1 MNSTIPATPNLETQS
16 SVFIAHDLSFLEVIG
31 DAPRLV
37 KVVDANAHE
46 GPVYVRDEDALYFTT
61 LPEITGPGFRNVAIR
76 RVQLE
81 GGRFPVDASRVTT
94 VVPQTRI
101 ANGMTLD
108 RDGWLIVCEQ
118 GSKSEHA
125 RISRLNLKTGV
136 LETVV
141 DGWRGLRFNSPND
154 AVVKSD
160 GSLWFT
166 DPSYGFH
173 QGFKSAPMLGDYVY
187 RFDPRNSSLS
197 VVADAFLKPNG
208 LAFSSDES
216 VLYIVDSGGDLASD
230 GIGPRHVIAFDVI
243 EGRHL
248 ANARLFAVIYPGFP
262 DGIKVDAAGRVYVSS
277 ASGVQVYNPSGD
289 LIGEIM
295 LPGTVNFTFGGTD
308 HNVLFITNDTAIW
321 AAVLEAHSAR

>member
-1 MNSTIPATPNLETQS
+1 MNTTVSATTNLETQRS
-16 SVFIAHDLSFLEVIG
+16 PFVTHDPAFLGVIG

-46 GPVYVRDEDALYFTT
+46 GPVYVRGEDALYFTT

-81 GGRFPVDASRVTT
+81 GESFPVDAARVSTI
-94 VVPQTRI
+94 VPQTRI

-108 RDGWLIVCEQ
+108 RDGRLIVCEQ
-118 GSKSEHA
+118 GTRADHA
-125 RISRLNLKTGV
+125 RISRLNPQTHT

-141 DGWRGLRFNSPND
+141 DAWRGLRFNSPND

-160 GSLWFT
+160 GTVWFT

-173 QGFKSAPMLGDYVY
+173 QGFKSAPMLGDHIY

-197 VVADAFLKPNG
+197 VVSDAFVKPNG

-216 VLYIVDSGGDLASD
+216 VLYVVDSGGDLAPD

-243 EGRHL
+243 QGRHL

-262 DGIKVDAAGRVYVSS
+262 DGIKVDAAGCVYISS
-277 ASGVQVYNPSGD
+277 ASGVQVFNPSGD

-295 LPGTVNFTFGGTD
+295 LPGTVNFTFGGLD

-321 AAVLEAHSAR
+321 AAVLEARGAQ

>member
-1 MNSTIPATPNLETQS
+1 MSTTIPTAPNLETRGS
-16 SVFIAHDLSFLEVIG
+16 PFITHDSAFLGVIG

-46 GPVYVRDEDALYFTT
+46 GPVYMRGEDTLYFTT
-61 LPEITGPGFRNVAIR
+61 LPEITASGLRNVAIQ

-81 GGRFPVDASRVTT
+81 GEHFPLDASQVST

-108 RDGWLIVCEQ
+108 HNGRLIVCEQ
-118 GSKSEHA
+118 GTRADHA
-125 RISRLNLKTGV
+125 RISRLNPQTGA

-141 DGWRGLRFNSPND
+141 DAWCGLRFNSPND

-160 GSLWFT
+160 GSIWFT

-173 QGFKSAPMLGDYVY
+173 QGFKPAPMIGDYVY

-208 LAFSSDES
+208 LAFSHDES
-216 VLYIVDSGGDLASD
+216 VLYVVDSGGDLAPD

-248 ANARLFAVIYPGFP
+248 ANARLFAVIQPGFP
-262 DGIKVDAAGRVYVSS
+262 DGIKVDAAGRVYISS

-289 LIGEIM
+289 LIGEIA
-295 LPGTVNFTFGGTD
+295 LPGTVNFTFGGPN

-321 AAVLEAHSAR
+321 AAVLEAQGAR

>member
-1 MNSTIPATPNLETQS
+1 MNPISPKLELQGSTFVEHDPA
-16 SVFIAHDLSFLEVIG
+16 FLGVIG

-46 GPVYVRDEDALYFTT
+46 GPVYVRAEDALYFTT
-61 LPEITGPGFRNVAIR
+61 LPQITGPDLCNVAIQ

-81 GGRFPVDASRVTT
+81 GERFPVDASQVSTI
-94 VVPQTRI
+94 VPQTRL

-108 RDGWLIVCEQ
+108 RDGRLIVCEQ
-118 GSKSEHA
+118 GTRADHA
-125 RISRLNLKTGV
+125 RISRLNPQMGT

-141 DGWRGLRFNSPND
+141 DAWRGLRFNSPND

-160 GSLWFT
+160 GSVWFT
-166 DPSYGFH
+166 DPCYGFH
-173 QGFKSAPMLGDYVY
+173 QGFKSAPMLGDHVY
-187 RFDPRNSSLS
+187 RFDPRNSSSS
-197 VVADAFLKPNG
+197 VVSDAFRKPNG
-208 LAFSSDES
+208 LAFSHDES
-216 VLYIVDSGGDLASD
+216 VLYIVDSGGDLEPN

-277 ASGVQVYNPSGD
+277 ASGVQVYSASGD

-295 LPGTVNFTFGGTD
+295 LPGTVNFTFGGAN
-308 HNVLFITNDTAIW
+308 HNILLITNDTAIW
-321 AAVLEAHSAR
+321 AAVLVAHGARS